1 MLKLQLFADENT
13 ATTTTKY
20 ERIKGKK
27 IIYLFRL
34 LEEAQTANAVAMA
47 FVTENERSKS
57 KDYETTATKDG
68 AIQTPGEVE
77 QEITAT
83 TFLSTDG
90 LAEKFED
97 AMDADK
103 KFEIWEVNLDSA
115 TTDGKFNGRY
125 FQGYLKELTLTSSAE
140 EYAEYETT
148 FGIEGNGVRGAVTVT
163 ADQQALADYVFADT
177 TPKTGA

>member
-1 MLKLQLFADENT
+1 MRKFNIQLFAD
-13 ATTTTKY
+13 AAKP

-34 LEEAQTANAVAMA
+34 LEEAKSENAVAMA

-68 AIQTPGEVE
+68 VIQTPGEVE

-97 AMDADK
+97 AMDGDK
-103 KFEIWEVNLDSA
+103 KFEIWEVNLDSPVTGENNA
-115 TTDGKFNGRY
+115 GKFNGRY
-125 FQGYLKELTLTSSAE
+125 FQGYLKELSLTSSAE

-163 ADQQALADYVFADT
+163 EEQQALADYMFTDT
-177 TPKTGA
+177 TPVTGA

>member
-1 MLKLQLFADENT
+1 MLKLQLFAEETT
-13 ATTTTKY
+13 ATKL

-34 LEEAQTANAVAMA
+34 LKEAATENAVAMA

-57 KDYETTATKDG
+57 KDYEATATKDG
-68 AIQTPGEVE
+68 TIQTPGEVE

-97 AMDADK
+97 AMDADD
-103 KFEIWEVNLDSA
+103 KFEIWEVNLDSK

-125 FQGYLKELTLTSSAE
+125 FQAYLKELTLTSSAE

-148 FGIEGNGVRGAVTVT
+148 FSIEGNGIKGPVTVT
-163 ADQQALADYVFADT
+163 EEQQALADYVFKDT
-177 TPKTGA
+177 TATGA